1 MQEKKAFRV
10 PESTVLLFAI
20 LIIAALLTFIIPA
33 NKYDLQVKEDGTV
46 SKLIDPDSYHPIDPA
61 PQDPWKM
68 MKAIPKGFNNAS
80 GIIFFTMFIVGS
92 FSIITA
98 TGTIESILRKIL
110 VALRG
115 KEIIMIS
122 VSVLVFGLIG
132 AGFGIMEVGLVFI
145 PILITMSL
153 ALGYDSMVGISL
165 ALVSACAGAA
175 AGFVQSLL
183 AIAQDIVGLPAFSG
197 MSFRVVEWIVLMLT
211 IIIYIYF
218 YGKKLK
224 ANPEFSPSYHED
236 KQIERL
242 NLDDTD
248 VSMTGRQKII
258 GVVVL
263 LGFALLIFG
272 VVRYKWSLTELVA
285 LFLSMGIISGIIGGM
300 KGEDIVNVFLEGIKP
315 VMIGILAIGL
325 GRAVLEVLE
334 AGGILHTIVHSM
346 ASVVAGLPGAL
357 QVVGM
362 YIVQLIISIVIPS
375 GSGMAVVT
383 MPIMGPLASI
393 LGITQQTAVIIFQ
406 MADCFTNIIVPTSGM
421 LMAALAISKV
431 SFTKWFKWYM
441 PLFLILVLEGAIF
454 SIIAYAIKLG
464 PF

>member
-1 MQEKKAFRV
+1 
-10 PESTVLLFAI
+10 
-20 LIIAALLTFIIPA
+20 
-33 NKYDLQVKEDGTV
+33 
-46 SKLIDPDSYHPIDPA
+46 
-61 PQDPWKM
+61 
-68 MKAIPKGFNNAS
+68 
-80 GIIFFTMFIVGS
+80 
-92 FSIITA
+92 
-98 TGTIESILRKIL
+98 
-110 VALRG
+110 
-115 KEIIMIS
+115 
-122 VSVLVFGLIG
+122 
-132 AGFGIMEVGLVFI
+132 
-145 PILITMSL
+145 
-153 ALGYDSMVGISL
+153 
-165 ALVSACAGAA
+165 
-175 AGFVQSLL
+175 
-183 AIAQDIVGLPAFSG
+183 
-197 MSFRVVEWIVLMLT
+197 
-211 IIIYIYF
+211 
-218 YGKKLK
+218 
-224 ANPEFSPSYHED
+224 
-236 KQIERL
+236 
-242 NLDDTD
+242 
-248 VSMTGRQKII
+248 
-258 GVVVL
+258 
-263 LGFALLIFG
+263 
-272 VVRYKWSLTELVA
+272 
-285 LFLSMGIISGIIGGM
+285 
-300 KGEDIVNVFLEGIKP
+300 
-315 VMIGILAIGL
+315 MIGILAIGL